1 MYGAKIIEMG
11 NKKDEKRFEAS
22 ENVGLQQFHILGAAG
37 CIGNTL
43 GFLGNVIIYG
53 WTVPSILCAVCAL
66 VMLVVTIWGSVSR
79 HVLRASYIII
89 VMVALMEFPMLYY
102 VYKSGT
108 IAYMVLAIVAIATL

>member
-1 MYGAKIIEMG
+1 MRIIKGRLCAEEKCKTTMYGAKIIEMR

-79 HVLRASYIII
+79 HVL
-89 VMVALMEFPMLYY
+89 
-102 VYKSGT
+102 
-108 IAYMVLAIVAIATL
+108 